1 MNKILIV
8 DDEKSICQILSFV
21 LEERNFYTKTA
32 QTGKDALDLLQE
44 ERFGLVIQDLKLPD
58 IDGLELLKRIK
69 QSYPDIIIIVITAFS
84 NWQIAV
90 EAMRLGAFNYIRK
103 PFDNDN
109 IVNIVRRGI
118 RQREL
123 AESDREKDS
132 KIIGNSTQ
140 MQKLKNLIQRVA
152 PTDATILIHGE
163 SGVGKELVARA
174 IHNFSS
180 RQEQV
185 FISINCGSLVEN
197 LLESELFGHVQG
209 AFTGAV
215 QSKKGL
221 VEVANNGSLFL
232 DEIGEM
238 LLATQVKLLRVL
250 ENREFMPIGGV
261 KAQKA
266 DVRFITATNRHLQD
280 MVKRGEFREDLFYRL
295 NVIPIEVPALRDRKD
310 DIPLL
315 AGYFLALYA
324 SKNNKDVT
332 QFSPQ
337 AMQLLHDYDWPGNVR
352 ELSNV
357 IQRTVVLCEGNV
369 IHKEDLEINGGEN
382 LDGSLPELIE
392 DGFDLEDQLT
402 KVECFYIKEAL
413 AKTNGN
419 LTQAAKLLNLSFRS
433 LRYKVKK
440 YNLKL

>member
-1 MNKILIV
+1 MKKILII
-8 DDEKSICQILSFV
+8 DDEKSICQILSYV
-21 LEERNFYTKTA
+21 LEERGYKTRTA
-32 QTGKDALDLLQE
+32 QTGADALQILKDECFDL
-44 ERFGLVIQDLKLPD
+44 VVQDLKLPD
-58 IDGLELLKRIK
+58 IEGLDLLKKIK
-69 QSYPDIIIIVITAFS
+69 NLYPELIIIVITAFS

-103 PFDNDN
+103 PFDNEN

-118 RQREL
+118 HQREL
-123 AESDREKDS
+123 AVADREKDS
-132 KIIGNSTQ
+132 KIIGNSLQ
-140 MQKLKNLIQRVA
+140 MQKLKSLIQRVA

-209 AFTGAV
+209 AFTGAI

-221 VEVANNGSLFL
+221 VEVANSGSLFL
-232 DEIGEM
+232 DEVGEM
-238 LLATQVKLLRVL
+238 LLSTQVKLLRVL

-261 KAQKA
+261 KAKKT
-266 DVRFITATNRHLQD
+266 DVRFITATNRNLQE

-295 NVIPIEVPALRDRKD
+295 NVIPIEVPSLRERKE

-315 AGYFLALYA
+315 AGYFLALYTQ
-324 SKNNKDVT
+324 KNNKNVT
-332 QFSPQ
+332 GFSAE
-337 AMQLLHDYDWPGNVR
+337 AMQLLHDYNWPGNIR

-357 IQRTVVLCEGNV
+357 IHRTVVLCESS
-369 IHKEDLEINGGEN
+369 IIQKEDLEIHDNTASDN
-382 LDGSLPELIE
+382 SLPELIE
-392 DGFDLEDQLT
+392 DGFDLENQLT

-440 YNLKL
+440 YGLKL